1 MIEPIPPNIVARQA
15 GKPSRPGLQGDKPF
29 LVAIA
34 GGSGSGKTWLT
45 NKLLQGLA
53 PHAVRL
59 SLDDF
64 YIDRSHLSLARRA
77 RLNFDHP
84 GAIDWRSVEAV
95 LERLLAGRPARVPQ
109 YDFTTHSRV
118 PTVKI
123 LKPGRIILLEGLW
136 LLRRPAI
143 RRLTSVSLFLNC
155 PSGTRLRRRLA
166 RDLASRGRTRSSIR
180 MQFQRT
186 VEPMHARYVAP
197 QAPRADFVFQESPGP
212 REVRWVVGLLREMC
226 AARTPPPRPRR
237 RPRSENRGRG

>member
-1 MIEPIPPNIVARQA
+1 MVSQIPPNVVARPA
-15 GKPSRPGLQGDKPF
+15 GKTSRPRPGQDKPF
-29 LVAIA
+29 LVAIT

-45 NKLLQGLA
+45 KKLLRGLA

-84 GAIDWRSVEAV
+84 RAIDWRSVETV

-118 PTVKI
+118 PGLKT
-123 LKPGRIILLEGLW
+123 LKPRRIILLEGLW
-136 LLRRPAI
+136 LIRRPAI

-155 PSGTRLRRRLA
+155 PTGTRLRRRLA
-166 RDLASRGRTRSSIR
+166 RDLASRGRTRASIR
-180 MQFQRT
+180 IQFERT
-186 VEPMHARYVAP
+186 VEPMHERYVGP
-197 QAPRADFVFQESPGP
+197 QARRADFLFQKSPRP
-212 REVRWVVGLLREMC
+212 REVRWMIGWLRGMM
-226 AARTPPPRPRR
+226 
-237 RPRSENRGRG
+237 